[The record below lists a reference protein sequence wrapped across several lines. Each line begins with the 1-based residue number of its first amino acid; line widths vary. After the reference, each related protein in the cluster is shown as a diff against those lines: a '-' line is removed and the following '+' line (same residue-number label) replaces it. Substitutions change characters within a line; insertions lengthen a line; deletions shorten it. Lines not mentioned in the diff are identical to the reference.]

1 MSEKML
7 DSKIVELSSSFAYF
21 NEYIEDINTIDGQT
35 FDLIKE
41 ALTLESITYT
51 DSNCIDIIEDI
62 IENYHIWHRI
72 DAGES
77 ESAKVVIEVLG
88 GVAYLVSAPN
98 GVEVEIKDLDNQEGE
113 SK

>member
-7 DSKIVELSSSFAYF
+7 DSKVLELSRSFASF

-51 DSNCIDIIEDI
+51 DSNCIEIIEDI
-62 IENYHIWHRI
+62 IENYHIWHKVE
-72 DAGES
+72 AGE
-77 ESAKVVIEVLG
+77 I
-88 GVAYLVSAPN
+88 
-98 GVEVEIKDLDNQEGE
+98 
-113 SK
+113 

>member
-41 ALTLESITYT
+41 ALTLESSAYT

-77 ESAKVVIEVLG
+77 ESTKVVIEVLG

-98 GVEVEIKDLDNQEGE
+98 GVEVEIRDLDSQEGE